1 MNMLKVGVV
10 GATGYAGE
18 EVINILIRHKGVE
31 ITELSAIID
40 KEEPIS
46 SLLPVFKGKLD
57 IICKKPDPEG
67 MAKNVDLVFLG
78 LPHTVSMEI
87 APVFLKAGKLVVD
100 LSADYRLDPKVYEKW
115 YGVAH
120 KDTINLT
127 QAVYGLPELYR
138 DSIKKAR
145 LLANPGCY
153 PTSVILGI
161 APALFEKAID
171 RSSII
176 ADSKSGATGAGRK
189 ADIGLIFCEINEN
202 LKAYKVNEH
211 QHKPEINTIL
221 SRVAGE
227 DINIVFTP
235 HLIPMNRGILS
246 TIYLKLT
253 RSMTTE
259 AVVELYKKFYHGK
272 PFVRVYDAGKLP
284 QVRDVVGTN
293 FCDIG
298 VKVSGSTL
306 IVISCI
312 DNLTKGAAGQAVQNM
327 NLMCGFDETEGLM

>member
-1 MNMLKVGVV
+1 MLKVGVV

-78 LPHTVSMEI
+78 LPHTVSMKI